1 MGLIVMSHL
10 FCLDFIVLGMSANN
24 QICRQ
29 FAEISK
35 LKMGPYWVP
44 LFAVCFKAKMHVYIG
59 FYFALRGN
67 LSGEK

>member
-35 LKMGPYWVP
+35 LKM
-44 LFAVCFKAKMHVYIG
+44 
-59 FYFALRGN
+59 
-67 LSGEK
+67 